1 MLEVNR
7 KQSTESLPH
16 TAQPTE
22 ICKNAKNYYY
32 GMQKDFE
39 LINLGWVM
47 P

>member
-7 KQSTESLPH
+7 KQSTESLLH

-22 ICKNAKNYYY
+22 IFKNAKNYYY

-39 LINLGWVM
+39 LIYLGWAM